1 MPELLMWQTAA
12 LLCGFIL
19 DFFIGDPHC
28 IPHPVCLIGK
38 MIVWFD
44 MGLRR
49 GKSERSDFLR
59 GVLMTIAVALV
70 STAAPVLLLAA
81 AWKISP
87 WAYLALDSI
96 FCAQASCRSPT
107 RAGKPQR
114 RATARSGRCCG
125 REKSCVHDRGARYR
139 CAGCRRHLPRRG

>member
-87 WAYLALDSI
+87 WRI
-96 FCAQASCRSPT
+96 WRST
-107 RAGKPQR
+107 VFF
-114 RATARSGRCCG
+114 ARSFLPLANSCG
-125 REKSCVHDRGARYR
+125 KAAASSDGSKRAMLRAREKLC
-139 CAGCRRHLPRRG
+139 P